1 MKKLIFLFISWFIS
15 SGYLYAQ
22 LETTQVVITD
32 GLEGKAQLKL
42 SIEQNLTNFLIACN
56 NAVIN
61 GSKPSI
67 RKELTSDAQK
77 MLVEMWKTSPM
88 SCPVSKIEE
97 ICIQTS
103 SGYQIR
109 NVPVIMLEADEDN
122 QAQELVFTFTPTGQI
137 DDISI
142 SIDENKYKEIMD
154 EHESVQDL
162 YRRQVIVDFVEN
174 YRTSYNRKDLKYIES
189 VFSDN
194 ALIIT
199 GKVIREK
206 PKSDHALQSLSRE
219 RIVYQKRTKKEYVDN
234 LKKVFAANKYINVL
248 FDEVEVIQHPKLTDI
263 YGVTL
268 KQEWNSDR
276 YRDVGFVFLM
286 IDFQDE
292 LNPLIQVRTWQPEKL
307 EGRVL
312 SREEV
317 FSLGDF
323 DIVRSL
329 IND

>member
-1 MKKLIFLFISWFIS
+1 MKKLLLLIFSWVIST
-15 SGYLYAQ
+15 GYLFAQ
-22 LETTQVVITD
+22 LETTEVRITD
-32 GLEGKAQLKL
+32 GLDDKAQLRTT
-42 SIEQNLTNFLIACN
+42 IEQNLSTFLIACN
-56 NAVIN
+56 SAVMN
-61 GSKPSI
+61 GGKPSLK
-67 RKELTSDAQK
+67 KELTSDAQK
-77 MLVEMWKTSPM
+77 ILNEMWKTSPM
-88 SCPVSKIEE
+88 TCPVSKIEE
-97 ICIQTS
+97 ICIQTA
-103 SGYQIR
+103 SGYQVR
-109 NVPVIMLEADEDN
+109 NVPVVMLEADDDEQD
-122 QAQELVFTFTPTGQI
+122 QELVLTFTPTGLI
-137 DDISI
+137 DDIAI

-234 LKKVFAANKYINVL
+234 LKKVFAGNKYINVL

-312 SREEV
+312 TRDEV

>member
-1 MKKLIFLFISWFIS
+1 MKTIKLILFLMMFPIIGF
-15 SGYLYAQ
+15 AQ
-22 LETTQVVITD
+22 LEQTRLVLTD
-32 GLEGKAQLKL
+32 G
-42 SIEQNLTNFLIACN
+42 
-56 NAVIN
+56 IN
-61 GSKPSI
+61 GSVKQSIEDNVSWLLQTCNEAVMTGKKPDMDGNSI
-67 RKELTSDAQK
+67 TKEARKAVE
-77 MLVEMWKTSPM
+77 EMWKTSPM
-88 SCPVSKIEE
+88 ACPVSQIEE

-103 SGYQIR
+103 TGYQVR
-109 NVPVIMLEADEDN
+109 NIPVTMMAANDSVKD
-122 QAQELVFTFTPTGQI
+122 QELVVSLTDQGMI
-137 DDISI
+137 DGVSIAIS
-142 SIDENKYKEIMD
+142 ENKYKEIMS
-154 EHESVQDL
+154 EHESVSDL

-199 GKVIREK
+199 GKVVKEK
-206 PKSDHALQSLSRE
+206 PKSDYALRSLSSE
-219 RIVYQKRTKKEYVDN
+219 KIVYQKRTKKEYIAN
-234 LKKVFAANKYINVL
+234 LKKVFASNKYLNVI

-292 LNPLIQVRTWQPEKL
+292 LHPLIQVRTWQPEKL
-307 EGRVL
+307 DGRVL
-312 SREEV
+312 ARDEV
-317 FSLGDF
+317 FNLGDF

-329 IND
+329 VND

>member
-1 MKKLIFLFISWFIS
+1 MKRLFFVIISWVIS
-15 SGYLYAQ
+15 TGCLYAQ
-22 LETTQVVITD
+22 LETTEVEITD
-32 GLEGKAQLKL
+32 GLEGKAQLKA
-42 SIEQNLTNFLIACN
+42 SIENNLSNFLVACN
-56 NAVIN
+56 SAVMN
-61 GSKPSI
+61 GSKPNVK
-67 RKELTSDAQK
+67 KELTADAQK
-77 MLVEMWKTSPM
+77 LLNEMWKTSPM

-97 ICIQTS
+97 ICLQTS
-103 SGYQIR
+103 TGYQIR
-109 NVPVIMLEADEDN
+109 NVPVVMLEADEEEQD
-122 QAQELVFTFTPTGQI
+122 QELVFTFTPTGLI
-137 DDISI
+137 DGISI

-154 EHESVQDL
+154 EHESVEDL

-206 PKSDHALQSLSRE
+206 PKSDYALQSLSRE
-219 RIVYQKRTKKEYVDN
+219 RIVYQKRSKKEYVEN
-234 LKKVFAANKYINVL
+234 LKRVFAGNKYINVQ
-248 FDEVEVIQHPKLTDI
+248 FDDVEVIQHPKLTDI

-312 SREEV
+312 TRDEV

-329 IND
+329 VND

>member
-1 MKKLIFLFISWFIS
+1 MKTIKLILFLMMFPIIGF
-15 SGYLYAQ
+15 AQ
-22 LETTQVVITD
+22 LEQTRLVLTD
-32 GLEGKAQLKL
+32 G
-42 SIEQNLTNFLIACN
+42 
-56 NAVIN
+56 IN
-61 GSKPSI
+61 GSVKQSIEDNVSWLLQTCNEAVMTGEKPDMDGNSI
-67 RKELTSDAQK
+67 TKEARKVVE
-77 MLVEMWKTSPM
+77 EMWKTSPM
-88 SCPVSKIEE
+88 ACPVSQIEE

-103 SGYQIR
+103 TGYQVR
-109 NVPVIMLEADEDN
+109 NIPVTMMAANDSVKD
-122 QAQELVFTFTPTGQI
+122 QELVVSLTDQGMI
-137 DDISI
+137 DGVSIAIS
-142 SIDENKYKEIMD
+142 ENKYKEIMS
-154 EHESVQDL
+154 EHESVSDL

-199 GKVIREK
+199 GKVVKEK
-206 PKSDHALQSLSRE
+206 PKSDYALRSLSSE
-219 RIVYQKRTKKEYVDN
+219 KIVYQKRTKKEYIAN
-234 LKKVFAANKYINVL
+234 LKKVFASNKYLNVI

-292 LNPLIQVRTWQPEKL
+292 LHPLIQVRTWQPEKL
-307 EGRVL
+307 DGRVL
-312 SREEV
+312 ARDEV
-317 FSLGDF
+317 FNLGDF

-329 IND
+329 VND

>member
-1 MKKLIFLFISWFIS
+1 MIRVKLILFSLLFLP
-15 SGYLYAQ
+15 LMAYAQ
-22 LETTQVVITD
+22 LEETQVVITD
-32 GLEGKAQLKL
+32 GIENAQLRGT
-42 SIEQNLTNFLIACN
+42 IEWNISSFLVACNEAVMNGDKPDPAKALTNDA
-56 NAVIN
+56 
-61 GSKPSI
+61 
-67 RKELTSDAQK
+67 RKALTA
-77 MLVEMWKTSPM
+77 MWKTSPM

-97 ICIQTS
+97 ICLVTPN
-103 SGYQIR
+103 GYQVR
-109 NVPVIMLEADEDN
+109 NIPVSMMAADDDN
-122 QAQELVFTFTPTGQI
+122 KDQELVVNLNAAGQI
-137 DDISI
+137 DDICI
-142 SIDENKYKEIMD
+142 AIEANKYKEIMA
-154 EHESVQDL
+154 EHESVEDL

-206 PKSDHALQSLSRE
+206 PKSDYAMRSLSQE
-219 RIVYQKRTKKEYVDN
+219 KIVYQKRTKAEYIEN
-234 LKKVFAANKYINVL
+234 LKKVFAGNKYINVL

-268 KQEWNSDR
+268 KQEWNSSR
-276 YRDVGFVFLM
+276 YSDVGFVFLM

-292 LNPLIQVRTWQPEKL
+292 LHPLIQVRTWQPEKL
-307 EGRVL
+307 NGRVL
-312 SREEV
+312 ARDEV

-329 IND
+329 VND